1 MLRGRLASDQV
12 RSERPEKIVTCPTTR
27 SKRCDTCVTRIHPEM
42 ICRSRDT
49 PLLGM
54 SPTRPRPRVTIATSS
69 QSTSMTIAPEALL
82 RDMVPW
88 RMSRWHYG
96 QRHCSG
102 SYGSSTMSA
111 HVIYESR
118 LELARLLMADF
129 DHSVNHIVAQ
139 PFMLCAP
146 LCGTIRRHSRLSVA
160 DGRRPGGHG
169 CETSQL
175 ARRSGGG
182 RDVRMGARRCGIY
195 GLVVR
200 SRE

>member
-1 MLRGRLASDQV
+1 
-12 RSERPEKIVTCPTTR
+12 
-27 SKRCDTCVTRIHPEM
+27 
-42 ICRSRDT
+42 
-49 PLLGM
+49 
-54 SPTRPRPRVTIATSS
+54 
-69 QSTSMTIAPEALL
+69 
-82 RDMVPW
+82 
-88 RMSRWHYG
+88 
-96 QRHCSG
+96 
-102 SYGSSTMSA
+102 MSA

-200 SRE
+200 SREWAAAGIVSTSHF

>member
-1 MLRGRLASDQV
+1 M
-12 RSERPEKIVTCPTTR
+12 
-27 SKRCDTCVTRIHPEM
+27 
-42 ICRSRDT
+42 
-49 PLLGM
+49 
-54 SPTRPRPRVTIATSS
+54 
-69 QSTSMTIAPEALL
+69 
-82 RDMVPW
+82 PW
-88 RMSRWHYG
+88 RMFRWHYG

-139 PFMLCAP
+139 PFMLLRATLRDDSSSLP
-146 LCGTIRRHSRLSVA
+146 DYLLLTE
-160 DGRRPGGHG
+160 DGPVVVDVKPA
-169 CETSQL
+169 EL

-195 GLVVR
+195 WLVVR